1 MLVIRLIRRGK
12 RNQPFFRIVVTE
24 KQNSPKGGRFLE
36 SLGFLNP
43 LTKEKK
49 INTDRIKYWISV
61 GAQPSDRIHNL
72 LISEKIIEGKKKDV
86 HSRKKKQEEDS
97 QEKPAEEKTSTE
109 EKISEEKLVEPEKK
123 IEEEKVIEEKPAAEK
138 PKEEKVDK

>member
-12 RNQPFFRIVVTE
+12 RNQPFFRVVVTE

-49 INTDRIKYWISV
+49 INTERIKHWLSV
-61 GAQPSDRIHNL
+61 GAQPSDRIYNL
-72 LISEKIIEGKKKDV
+72 LISEKIIEGKKRDV
-86 HSRKKKQEEDS
+86 RSRKKKEES
-97 QEKPAEEKTSTE
+97 VSAEATEGKEEKAEKPIGKKPTEEKPAEEK
-109 EKISEEKLVEPEKK
+109 
-123 IEEEKVIEEKPAAEK
+123 
-138 PKEEKVDK
+138 VDK